1 MTIAATGAIQP
12 GVDTGLKAKRERTIY
27 WVTTGIVCVVMVYS
41 IINFT
46 FLDHFPF
53 PEGGFV
59 HLGLPSYFRT
69 ELTIAKALGVLALLV
84 PGVPAKIKEFA
95 YFGFGITL
103 VSAAIAHF
111 SRGDA
116 RISILFV
123 LDPLIFFV
131 LLTVSYFYFTA
142 RGGGAARSAA
152 RDSGRLG
159 RDQAERAERFV
170 GQGLGRGEPTRSALR
185 STP

>member
-1 MTIAATGAIQP
+1 MTIAATSAIQP

-27 WVTTGIVCVVMVYS
+27 WVTTGIVCAVMVYS

-84 PGVPAKIKEFA
+84 PRAPAKIKEFA

-103 VSAAIAHF
+103 VSASFAHF
-111 SRGDA
+111 SSGDA
-116 RISILFV
+116 RISVLFV
-123 LDPLIFFV
+123 LDPLIFLGV
-131 LLTVSYFYFTA
+131 LIVSYVYFNKVTHFTQSA
-142 RGGGAARSAA
+142 RAA
-152 RDSGRLG
+152 
-159 RDQAERAERFV
+159 
-170 GQGLGRGEPTRSALR
+170 
-185 STP
+185 